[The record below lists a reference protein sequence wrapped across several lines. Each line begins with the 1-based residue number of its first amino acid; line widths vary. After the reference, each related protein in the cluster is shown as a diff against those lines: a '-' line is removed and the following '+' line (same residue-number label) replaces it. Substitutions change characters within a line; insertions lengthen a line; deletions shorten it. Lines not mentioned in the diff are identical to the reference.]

1 MMHRLGAMVL
11 ALITGM
17 GVVATL
23 MPTQTSAWATPAD
36 HSAGTVRQKES
47 GSVRA
52 SVVFPSGRA
61 VVNPAASRAARR
73 VVAAIPP
80 GAPAVITVSAAVRR
94 GANTASARRLANERA
109 VAVAITVR
117 RSPAFDPTS
126 MRVRVIGIRVVP
138 NAAAARTVQVI
149 ARWNTGGVAAAT
161 APTVPRDVQ
170 AVGAY
175 RSILVAWKPP
185 RDPGTIGT
193 LTYRAYAIS
202 GRARPPRWT
211 PSSTTPFCTVVDALT
226 CSITGVTTGAGYTVA
241 VIASNEVGDSPPSD
255 WPYGPV
261 VPYDPTSGDN
271 AGGSS
276 STQVPGRP
284 GTPTLT
290 AANQEMAASWSAPT
304 DGGAVSGYR
313 VYVATSSSGP
323 FSDANGTCS
332 PAVTTTSTAVTCTV
346 GNLNNGVAYYV
357 RVAGVNAAG
366 TGDASNVSAPATPL
380 GVPGT
385 PTAPTA
391 TAGNTTAT
399 VVWTAPTAGGTAITG
414 YEVQSSQFNGAF
426 TSQPGCSSLGVVLT
440 CTATGL
446 INGTSTRFRVA
457 AVNGAGQGP
466 WSPASTAITPR
477 GVPDAPQQPQAIAG
491 VTSVAVFWDPPY
503 DNGAAITGYTVTQA
517 TSSGG
522 VYSDV
527 TSSCAEASSFPK
539 ATSCTL
545 TSLTGGQEYFYKV
558 SATNAAGSGS
568 ASPASLGVVPISPS
582 SAPVIQAITP
592 GNTQLAID
600 YTVTASG
607 GETVWSRY
615 SSNDGATYSA
625 WANSTSTSGSLTIT
639 GLTNGTTYEV
649 QLGLGTADPPTY
661 LSGTG
666 TGRPATTPGAPT
678 GVSGTSQDSSVLVTW
693 TAPGTTG
700 GAAIDG
706 YLVEIATSI
715 TGPWTAPGGTC
726 DPDLTTATSSTT
738 CQATGLT
745 NGTTYFFR
753 VAARNDVG
761 YGSTA
766 SSAGITPAGPPAAPA
781 APTGLGE
788 VNQIVVTWAAP
799 STNGAAITG
808 YVLQRATSALG
819 PYAAIGTGTCSS
831 TSSSTATSCV
841 DNDGSLVSGADYF
854 YRVAANSSAGS
865 SEFSDDSGAVSP
877 TSDASAPDI
886 TLITP
891 GNGSLSV
898 AFTYGPAA
906 TNLQY
911 TTNGGTSWTT
921 RSPASV
927 TSPLTITGLANG
939 TTYEVQIRMV
949 TAGGLSPESSS
960 ATGTPRT
967 TPTAPA
973 APTGTAG
980 NTSVTLS
987 WTAPADDGGTEITGY
1002 TVQSSTNGT
1011 TYADQAGCT
1020 TLGVVYT
1027 CVATGLASGTA
1038 VTFKVAAVNAAGTGS
1053 YSAASAAITPVA
1065 ATCAAGGTCQVGDT
1079 GPGGGT
1085 VFYVGSFTLTSTGQ
1099 TMSYLEVAGAT
1110 WTDTRVAWS
1119 GNTSSSVS
1127 TSEALGSGAA
1137 NTAAIIAQSNTAG
1150 RAATN
1155 AAAYNG
1161 GGLTDWFLP
1170 SYQELAALQGSG
1182 QGGPYNSPG
1191 YWSSSQYNSTNAF
1204 TRVMSNNS
1212 TPYMLKGST
1221 RWVRPIRAFG

>member
-1 MMHRLGAMVL
+1 MMRRAVATVL
-11 ALITGM
+11 ALVTCM
-17 GVVATL
+17 GLVVTAV
-23 MPTQTSAWATPAD
+23 PSQTSAWATPLD

-47 GSVRA
+47 GSVRT

-61 VVNPAASRAARR
+61 VLTSAASRAARR

-80 GAPAVITVSAAVRR
+80 DTKAIITVSAAVRR
-94 GANTASARRLANERA
+94 GANTASARRLANKRA
-109 VAVAITVR
+109 VAVATTVQ
-117 RSPAFDPTS
+117 RSPAFDATS
-126 MRVRVIGIRVVP
+126 MSVQVIRVRVVSTK
-138 NAAAARTVQVI
+138 AAANNVQVI
-149 ARWNTGGVAAAT
+149 ARWSPGGIAAPS
-161 APTVPRDVQ
+161 APSVPRDVQ
-170 AVGAY
+170 AVGAL

-185 RDPGTIGT
+185 RDPGTVSS
-193 LTYRAYAIS
+193 LTYRAYAIP
-202 GRARPPRWT
+202 GRVRPPGWS
-211 PSSTTPFCTVVDALT
+211 PSSTTKFCTVVNTLT

-241 VIASNEVGDSPPSD
+241 VIASNEIGDSPPSE

-261 VPYDPTSGDN
+261 VPYEPTS
-271 AGGSS
+271 GGSS
-276 STQVPGRP
+276 SGSSSMQVPGRP

-290 AANQEMAASWSAPT
+290 AANREMAAVWAAPT
-304 DGGAVSGYR
+304 SGGSVSGYL
-313 VYVATSSSGP
+313 VSVATSSSGP
-323 FSDANGTCS
+323 FSDAAGTCS
-332 PAVTTTSTAVTCTV
+332 PVSTTTSTALTCTV

-366 TGDASNVSAPATPL
+366 TGDFSDVSAPATPL

-399 VVWTAPTAGGTAITG
+399 VVWTAPSSGGTAITG

-426 TSQPGCSSLGVVLT
+426 ISQPGCSSLGVVLT

-466 WSPASTAITPR
+466 WSPASTAVTPR
-477 GVPDAPQQPQAIAG
+477 AVPDAPQQPQAIAG

-503 DNGAAITGYTVTQA
+503 DNGAAITGYSVMQA
-517 TSSGG
+517 TTSGG
-522 VYSDV
+522 VYTNV

-545 TSLTGGQEYFYKV
+545 TSLTAGQEYFYKV
-558 SATNAAGSGS
+558 SATNAAGTGS
-568 ASPASLGVVPISPS
+568 NSPASIGVVPISPS

-592 GNTQLAID
+592 GNAQLAID

-615 SSNDGATYSA
+615 SSNDGATFSA
-625 WANSTSTSGSLTIT
+625 WANSTSTSGSLTIS

-678 GVSGTSQDSSVLVTW
+678 GVSGTAQNSAVLLTW

-700 GAAIDG
+700 GAAVDG
-706 YLVEIATSI
+706 YLVEIATSL
-715 TGPWTAPGGTC
+715 TGPWIAPGGTC

-753 VAARNDVG
+753 VSARNDVG

-766 SSAGITPAGPPAAPA
+766 SSAGVTPAGPPDTPA
-781 APTGLGE
+781 APTGVGE
-788 VNQIVVTWAAP
+788 VNQIAVAWTAP
-799 STNGAAITG
+799 RTNGAAITG
-808 YVLQRATSALG
+808 YLLQRATSALG
-819 PYAAIGTGTCSS
+819 PYAAIATGTCSS

-841 DNDGSLVSGADYF
+841 DNDGSLVSGGDYF
-854 YRVAANSSAGS
+854 YRVAARSSAGN

-891 GNGSLSV
+891 GDSSLSV
-898 AFTYGPAA
+898 AFTYGAAA

-911 TTNGGTSWTT
+911 STDGGTSWTT

-927 TSPLTITGLANG
+927 TSPLSITGLANG

-949 TAGGLSPESSS
+949 TSGGLSASSSS

-967 TPTAPA
+967 TPAAPA

-980 NTSVTLS
+980 NTTVTLT
-987 WTAPADDGGTEITGY
+987 WTAPTDDGGAQISGY

-1011 TYADQAGCT
+1011 TYSNQAGCT
-1020 TLGVVYT
+1020 NLAVVFT

-1038 VTFKVAAVNAAGTGS
+1038 VTFKVAAVNTAGTGS
-1053 YSAASAAITPVA
+1053 YSLASAAITPVA

-1099 TMSYLEVAGAT
+1099 TLSYLEVAGAS

-1119 GNTSSSVS
+1119 ENTSSSVS
-1127 TSEALGSGAA
+1127 TSEALGAGAA
-1137 NTAAIIAQSNTAG
+1137 NTAAIIAQNSTAG
-1150 RAATN
+1150 RAATS

-1170 SYQELAALQGSG
+1170 SYQEIAALQSSG

-1191 YWSSSQYNSTNAF
+1191 YWSSSQYNSSNAF

-1212 TPYMLKGST
+1212 SVYVNKGTT